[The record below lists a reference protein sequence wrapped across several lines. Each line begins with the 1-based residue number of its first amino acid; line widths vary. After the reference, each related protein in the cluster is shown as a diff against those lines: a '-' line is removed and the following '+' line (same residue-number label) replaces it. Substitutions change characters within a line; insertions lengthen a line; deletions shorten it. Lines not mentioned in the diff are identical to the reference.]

1 MTSKR
6 LGFFLLV
13 IFFLGAGQSGSLAAR
28 QPEGGEEEIV
38 KVPLLVEETAGVAR
52 LGSPVTTGIPF
63 PQGFLQKEENV
74 RLLDPTGR
82 ELPLQ
87 TRVLGLWPD
96 KSIRWLLLDFQVDL
110 VAHEAGRYFL
120 EIAPKVKRKGAVSPL
135 KIKRTSRGKEIDTGS
150 ILVSLKESKFSIY
163 DEVRL
168 KGAPKWTGRRRPAG
182 AGRRVPIF
190 GPTKPFVEF
199 AEHPDISSQAL
210 SIQILGIEEVER
222 GPLRLAVKMKGMLL
236 DAEGR
241 FLLEYE
247 SRLEAYAR
255 KSFIR
260 VLFTF
265 TNKSPD
271 DYLAVRELS
280 LISLLALSGDRRFVI
295 GGEGEN
301 YKGEVLRSGGG
312 RILQETYNSY
322 KVTEPASGGQAPGR
336 QKRQTPLGQGEA
348 APGWMDI
355 AGREGGILIVLPFF
369 REEYPKALEA
379 EGSGVRLAL
388 WPGDS
393 PAGQFQCMQGLAK
406 THEIYFLFHR
416 AELPPEEVE
425 KEARALAQPLIAVAP
440 SRWYAA
446 SGAFGEL
453 SPRDAPAFAD
463 LEKALEEATQ
473 GFFQRREKAEDYG
486 MLNFGDFSILGQE
499 EGENFWGNLEYDL
512 TETLC
517 LLFAHT
523 AERRYF
529 REAKVA
535 ARHFM
540 DVDVVHYNYLRPYY
554 EGGVHSPKDFHTGL
568 PGNSAPG
575 LENARIGGL
584 LLYYYLSGEERAL
597 EVAQSIC
604 RYIGRARAAGRRSEK
619 IEIGSALIS
628 LSFLYKATGERA
640 FLNSARRYARLAISL
655 QDPTSGS
662 FFITSDDGS
671 RTSEVTRDE
680 AKLGV
685 LLEGL
690 MLFHQTTGDEA
701 VARCITKAARFVS
714 EVLESRDLRSLPA
727 IFYVYIISGDEKF
740 LNWSR
745 KTAGRAVQRGL
756 PPGGG
761 ALAYGAR
768 SLLRYQYFL
777 NNLEAIQAEIARR
790 RPEKSPETVKMER
803 DSKRWLS
810 LGDSWLMA
818 GEVARALEYY
828 LKIVQTYPESPYAL
842 RAKERIKRIDETF
855 LPE

>member
-1 MTSKR
+1 MFER
-6 LGFFLLV
+6 RV
-13 IFFLGAGQSGSLAAR
+13 IFFLLLTSFLWVG
-28 QPEGGEEEIV
+28 QPESLSASERAGREEEIV
-38 KVPLLVEETAGVAR
+38 KVPLLVEETGGLVR

-63 PQGFLQKEENV
+63 PQGLLKNEKNV
-74 RLLDPTGR
+74 RLLDSTGR

-96 KSIRWLLLDFQVDL
+96 RSIRWLLLDFQVDL

-120 EIAPKVKRKGAVSPL
+120 EISPEVKRKEPASPL
-135 KIKRTSRGKEIDTGS
+135 KIKRTSRGKDIDTGS
-150 ILVSLKESKFSIY
+150 IVVSLKANEFSIF
-163 DEVRL
+163 DMVTVA
-168 KGAPKWTGRRRPAG
+168 GAPKWTGRR
-182 AGRRVPIF
+182 RRVPIF

-199 AEHPDISSQAL
+199 AEHPEASSQAL
-210 SIQILGIEEVER
+210 FVQMLEIEEVER
-222 GPLRLAVKMKGMLL
+222 GPLRLAVKMKGRLL
-236 DAEGR
+236 APDGR
-241 FLLEYE
+241 DLLEFQ

-265 TNKSPD
+265 TNISWD
-271 DYLAVRELS
+271 DYLSIKELS

-295 GGEGEN
+295 GGEGKN

-312 RILQETYNSY
+312 RILQETYNFY
-322 KVTEPASGGQAPGR
+322 KVTER
-336 QKRQTPLGQGEA
+336 ETPLGQGEA

-355 AGREGGILIVLPFF
+355 AGREGGALIVLPFF

-379 EGSGVRLAL
+379 ERGGVRLSL

-393 PAGQFQCMQGLAK
+393 EASPFQCVQGQAK

-416 AELPPEEVE
+416 AEFPPEEVE

-453 SPRDAPAFAD
+453 SPRDERSFPD
-463 LEKALEEATQ
+463 LEKTLQDAVR
-473 GFFQRREKAEDYG
+473 GYFQRREEAKDYG
-486 MLNFGDFSILGQE
+486 MLNFGDYSIFGQE
-499 EGENFWGNLEYDL
+499 GDEILWGNLEYDL

-523 AERRYF
+523 SERRYF
-529 REAKVA
+529 REAKIA

-540 DVDVVHYNYLRPYY
+540 DVDVVHNNYLRPYY
-554 EGGVHSPKDFHTGL
+554 KGGVHSPKDFHTGL
-568 PGNSAPG
+568 PQITAPG
-575 LENARIGGL
+575 LGNARTGGL

-597 EVAQSIC
+597 EVAQTISS
-604 RYIGRARAAGRRSEK
+604 YISRARAGGRRRDER
-619 IEIGSALIS
+619 EIGSALIS
-628 LSFLYKATGERA
+628 LSLLFKATGERA
-640 FLNSARRYARLAISL
+640 FLNFARRYARLATSL
-655 QDPTSGS
+655 QDSTSGG
-662 FFITSDDGS
+662 FLV
-671 RTSEVTRDE
+671 TSEVSKDE
-680 AKLGV
+680 GKVGV

-701 VARCITKAARFVS
+701 VARCITRAARFVS

-727 IFYVYIISGDEKF
+727 IFYAYIISGDEKF

-745 KTAGRAVQRGL
+745 KTAGGAVEKGL

-777 NNLEAIQAEIARR
+777 NNLEAIQAKIALRW
-790 RPEKSPETVKMER
+790 PEKPPLEAKMEA
-803 DSKRWLS
+803 DCKRWLS
-810 LGDSWLMA
+810 LGNSWLMA
-818 GEVARALEYY
+818 GEKARALEYY